1 MSVLW
6 IYVVLSG
13 LAALPGFHRLLAG
26 PTDADRVV
34 GLDLLFAVAIVQS
47 LLAALA
53 SGRTVYLD
61 VAIGLTVVGFVATL
75 AWARLIQAR
84 AGSDGDDRP

>member
-1 MSVLW
+1 MTLIW
-6 IYVVLSG
+6 IFVVLAG
-13 LAALPGFHRLLAG
+13 VAALPGFHRLLAG
-26 PTDADRVV
+26 PTHADRVV
-34 GLDLLFAVAIVQS
+34 GLDLLFAVAIVLS

-61 VAIGLTVVGFVATL
+61 VAIGLAVTGFVATL

-84 AGSDGDDRP
+84 GGAGEDAP